1 MGERFEYDVAISFAG
16 EQRREAEAIAA
27 RLRGAGVSVFYDAY
41 EQADLWG
48 KNLYDHL
55 ATVYQHSARYCMM
68 LVSAA
73 YAAKVWTNQERQSAQ
88 ARALTQKTEYILPVR
103 FDDTDIPGLLHTT
116 GYVDFAQHGVDGIA
130 DLLLQ
135 KLGKAERA
143 PATARVVHVATSPR
157 ALILDQQQNLQAWV
171 PATTCKWGNQEATL
185 VLQPDDP
192 TDGPF
197 LDGLRGTHHQ
207 LLVALKHNAGLCR
220 VTDVQHEFAAG
231 KDQWVLQLRV
241 DQQDFTPGV
250 EMGMNNMSADEIAEQ
265 RARRVLLNE
274 NPARDTNDWNRAT
287 TEVLLRGLQTPVQ
300 TIASP
305 FPALFERFRNN
316 PTLFLET
323 AWISAAMTL
332 KTAGIVAE
340 VTTLDL
346 ALEGQQV
353 RVTFKGR
360 RHKQYANHPATIITV
375 NGHCPL
381 T

>member
-1 MGERFEYDVAISFAG
+1 MSERFEYDVAISFAG

-143 PATARVVHVATSPR
+143 PAR
-157 ALILDQQQNLQAWV
+157 
-171 PATTCKWGNQEATL
+171 CTL
-185 VLQPDDP
+185 SV
-192 TDGPF
+192 G
-197 LDGLRGTHHQ
+197 
-207 LLVALKHNAGLCR
+207 
-220 VTDVQHEFAAG
+220 
-231 KDQWVLQLRV
+231 
-241 DQQDFTPGV
+241 
-250 EMGMNNMSADEIAEQ
+250 
-265 RARRVLLNE
+265 
-274 NPARDTNDWNRAT
+274 
-287 TEVLLRGLQTPVQ
+287 
-300 TIASP
+300 
-305 FPALFERFRNN
+305 
-316 PTLFLET
+316 
-323 AWISAAMTL
+323 
-332 KTAGIVAE
+332 
-340 VTTLDL
+340 
-346 ALEGQQV
+346 
-353 RVTFKGR
+353 
-360 RHKQYANHPATIITV
+360 
-375 NGHCPL
+375 
-381 T
+381 